1 MAFVPVELDDHMNWQ
16 EAFKEFKET
25 DLNGDGR
32 VSREEFVKMI
42 SARQQDLM
50 DLWKKFNELVASKE
64 YGLAFDLLDK
74 ENLK

>member
-1 MAFVPVELDDHMNWQ
+1 MALTPAELDDHMNWQ
-16 EAFKEFKET
+16 EAFKEFKEA
-25 DLNGDGR
+25 DLNGDSR